1 MTAVTAPKNTTEM
14 NGYMVQFNRTRR
26 ASVRE
31 GIAQMFA
38 TLADEHGYI
47 QVGSQMYRFDGQ
59 SIQQVAAVATS
70 EPDSHYIRVS
80 CGMPY
85 EDCVK
90 SIAIARRNMRE
101 A

>member
-1 MTAVTAPKNTTEM
+1 MTTVAAPKNTTEM

-31 GIAQMFA
+31 GIAQMF
-38 TLADEHGYI
+38 TSLADENGYI
-47 QVGSQMYRFDGQ
+47 QVGSQTYRFDGQ
-59 SIQQVAAVATS
+59 SIQVVAAVTTS

-85 EDCVK
+85 ADCVK
-90 SIAIARRNMRE
+90 SIEIARRNMRQ